1 MKQVLELVGHVLPS
15 ALGELA
21 LAMAAACTAYSPP
34 GSTTNGSEDGSLR
47 DSRQA
52 GNGDTRQEDD
62 DDRVFR
68 GLGNGFAQGDETTTT
83 STMAAAA
90 AVAVDQPKMKHLR
103 DPIASASRAVEER
116 DSESTAG
123 PASAQVEQ
131 ALFRAVSSV
140 DQDTVHFNAAFR
152 SLEASPGGG
161 GEGGSTGRALETS
174 AVGGETG
181 SGALEPSAGAGGEG
195 GGGET
200 TPLSVGHETTGS
212 SYCLETRA
220 RVLVVPETR
229 PRRGGGRGWRR
240 RRRRVVF
247 DVCST
252 DPTTG
257 MSHL

>member
-21 LAMAAACTAYSPP
+21 LAMAAACIAFSPP
-34 GSTTNGSEDGSLR
+34 GSTTNGDEDGSLR

-52 GNGDTRQEDD
+52 ANGDTRQEND

-68 GLGNGFAQGDETTTT
+68 GLGNGFAQGDGTPTIETT
-83 STMAAAA
+83 AAAP
-90 AVAVDQPKMKHLR
+90 VDQPKMKHIR

-116 DSESTAG
+116 DAEPTAG
-123 PASAQVEQ
+123 SASAQVEQ

-152 SLEASPGGG
+152 SLEASAGG
-161 GEGGSTGRALETS
+161 GEGGSTSRALETS
-174 AVGGETG
+174 ANGGETG

-200 TPLSVGHETTGS
+200 TPLSAGHETTGS
-212 SYCLETRA
+212 SYCLEARA
-220 RVLVVPETR
+220 RVLVVPEMR
-229 PRRGGGRGWRR
+229 PRREGERG